1 MLHAATLTASI
12 VAALFEPSAGVA
24 ADAHGVAVC
33 LRVSSATLE
42 GRASS
47 DRPESEDR
55 FGTRSASRLGAQPEQ
70 WIRVLADAGIDL
82 VLLHARTDEG
92 FCLWPSDVAE
102 QSTRGVAWRDG
113 AGDLVRELSDR
124 ATERGMR
131 FGLSLAADG
140 AGQQIWSQQMEE
152 LADRVSPSLP
162 ILRIETAGAPPEQAL
177 IDDAR
182 RSFPKVPI
190 AAAAAGD
197 IRLLSESPGID
208 ERSRW
213 EPREVSVPLRPNF
226 FWRQSENEH
235 IRNLARLESL
245 WYETAGRGALLLL
258 HVPIDGDGRIAE
270 PDARRL
276 RELHELLQAN
286 FRTNLLRGAGVVM
299 EAGLDRAARD
309 SAPATGATPAA
320 DPRSIVD
327 GDVTT
332 GISIPAARSS
342 VEWKISLERPTAM
355 NHIVLIEH
363 ADALGRL
370 TACTVEVEG
379 ESGAWERI
387 GAVAGIGPRRVL
399 RFPTRM
405 VSMLRVAAEAA
416 EGTESGVLAEV
427 QAFAAP
433 PTVTI
438 DGPVGAWT
446 EPVAVTLRSDDPSA
460 LIRYTL
466 DGRTPTEQDEIYERP
481 LPLAATTRIR
491 AAAWRGAER
500 STRIAERTFVRN
512 DAANFRS
519 AVQFIVAPTPGLRMR
534 RFRGGF
540 ITVRAMDAL
549 EPVEERIVERL
560 GLPKDRPPDQFGLIF
575 EGFVEAPVDGIY
587 TFALRSDDGSVLWLH
602 NELLIDR
609 DGAASWEWHRGRVAL
624 AAGWHPIRLAY
635 YDISG
640 EERLQVRWSG
650 PGFEE
655 EDIPA
660 ARLAH

>member
-1 MLHAATLTASI
+1 MLHAATLTASL

-24 ADAHGVAVC
+24 ADSHGVAVC

-55 FGTRSASRLGAQPEQ
+55 FGTRTASRLGAQPEQ
-70 WIRVLADAGIDL
+70 WIRVLAEAGIGL

-92 FCLWPSDVAE
+92 FCLWPSDVTE
-102 QSTRGVAWRDG
+102 RSTRGVAWRDG

-124 ATERGMR
+124 AAERGMR
-131 FGLSLAADG
+131 FGLSVAADD
-140 AGQQIWSQQMEE
+140 AGPPTWSQQLEE
-152 LADRVSPSLP
+152 LAGRLSSPPP
-162 ILRIETAGAPPEQAL
+162 ILRIETVDAPPRQAL

-182 RSFPKVPI
+182 RSFPKSSI
-190 AAAAAGD
+190 AAAAGGD
-197 IRLLSESPGID
+197 VISLSESQGID

-235 IRNLARLESL
+235 VRNLERLESL
-245 WYETAGRGALLLL
+245 WYETAGRGALLVL
-258 HVPIDGDGRIAE
+258 HVPIDGEGRIAE

-276 RELHELLQAN
+276 RELSELLQAN
-286 FRTNLLRGAGVVM
+286 FRTNLLRGAGVIMQV
-299 EAGLDRAARD
+299 GIDGAATEP
-309 SAPATGATPAA
+309 APGTDAMPVA
-320 DPRSIVD
+320 DPLSIVD
-327 GDVTT
+327 GDVTS
-332 GISIPAARSS
+332 GITIPAARPS
-342 VEWKISLERPTAM
+342 VEWRIFLERPAAM

-363 ADALGRL
+363 PDALGRL
-370 TACTVEVEG
+370 AACTIEAEG
-379 ESGAWERI
+379 ESGEWERI

-405 VSMLRVAAEAA
+405 VSVLRVAVEAP
-416 EGTESGVLAEV
+416 SGNEAGMLAEI

-433 PTVTI
+433 PAVTI
-438 DGPVGAWT
+438 EGPVGAWS
-446 EPVAVTLRSDDPSA
+446 EPVTVTLRSDDPMA
-460 LIRYTL
+460 VIRYTL
-466 DGRTPTEQDEIYERP
+466 DGRTPTGDDEIYERP

-500 STRIAERTFVRN
+500 STRVAERTFVRN
-512 DAANFRS
+512 DATNFRS

-560 GLPKDRPPDQFGLIF
+560 GLPKDHPPDQFGLIF
-575 EGFVEAPVDGIY
+575 EGFIEAPRDGIY
-587 TFALRSDDGSVLWLH
+587 TFSLRSDDGSVLQLH
-602 NELLIDR
+602 QELLIDR
-609 DGAASWEWHRGRVAL
+609 DGAASWEWHQGRIAL

-650 PGFEE
+650 PGFAE

-660 ARLAH
+660 SRLAH